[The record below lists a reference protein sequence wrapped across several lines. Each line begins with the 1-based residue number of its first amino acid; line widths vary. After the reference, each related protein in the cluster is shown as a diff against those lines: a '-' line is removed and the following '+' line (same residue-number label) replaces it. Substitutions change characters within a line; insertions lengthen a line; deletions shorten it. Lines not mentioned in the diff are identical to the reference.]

1 MTTSTT
7 RADPVRHM
15 AARFAIFGL
24 VGFALWAQVYRIER
38 PASAQGEPA
47 QDIYMTATP
56 ALPSPA
62 LAPVVDL
69 AQPTPEPAALAQA
82 QQLPAPQWTAEQLAP
97 APAIAPPIEL
107 PVPDTGAYLANV
119 GAQAEHSP
127 RGDVDDPPMAQTGPI
142 LMPASGDQPAYIVA
156 PIGAVVP
163 DAMAAAVP
171 PISAAQAEVIG
182 ARTSNGCAMGQVFFP
197 RTGCHTPGSG
207 GPQPGAVSE
216 R

>member
-1 MTTSTT
+1 MTTSTP
-7 RADPVRHM
+7 RADPARTL

-24 VGFALWAQVYRIER
+24 VGLALWAQVYRIER
-38 PASAQGEPA
+38 PVSAQGEP
-47 QDIYMTATP
+47 DIILQATPTAALPTP
-56 ALPSPA
+56 ALA
-62 LAPVVDL
+62 APVVDL
-69 AQPTPEPAALAQA
+69 SQPTPEPAALAQA

-97 APAIAPPIEL
+97 VIVESAPAAL
-107 PVPDTGAYLANV
+107 PEPSASYLENV
-119 GAQAEHSP
+119 GAQADHSP
-127 RGDVDDPPMAQTGPI
+127 RGNVDEPPPAQTGPI
-142 LMPASGDQPAYIVA
+142 LMPATGDQPAYIVA

>member
-1 MTTSTT
+1 MTTSTP

-24 VGFALWAQVYRIER
+24 VGVALWANVYRMER
-38 PASAQGEPA
+38 PAAAQGEPP

-97 APAIAPPIEL
+97 VAVADAPAAL
-107 PVPDTGAYLANV
+107 PEPSTSYLENV
-119 GAQAEHSP
+119 GAQADHSP
-127 RGDVDDPPMAQTGPI
+127 RGNVDEPPPAQTGPI
-142 LMPASGDQPAYIVA
+142 LMPASDGQPAYIVA
-156 PIGAVVP
+156 PVGAVVP